1 MMQMAK
7 KAVQS
12 ITIAL
17 PADLKEWAVVL
28 GIVCGIV
35 GPILAGLWTA
45 YTSLADIN
53 RTTYNHLSDS
63 QDEMKAQITSVGN
76 KVSDMDITLQ
86 VVEERSKSSAGM
98 ILKLIGKNDQASAD
112 FMREADKWRTVQ

>member
-1 MMQMAK
+1 MNSMVKNAIRNITFTIPASAK
-7 KAVQS
+7 DW
-12 ITIAL
+12 L
-17 PADLKEWAVVL
+17 VVL

-63 QDEMKAQITSVGN
+63 QDEMKAQIVRVGN
-76 KVSDMDITLQ
+76 KVAEMDVTLQ
-86 VVEERSKSSAGM
+86 VVEERSKTSASM
-98 ILKLIGKNDQASAD
+98 ILKFIGKNDQANAVPD
-112 FMREADKWRTVQ
+112 EWGKWSTR